1 MKTRKEDLLQNL
13 GCTACFLSN
22 IMGINMRNRDYGLV
36 LSSSLRRTMSEGNQY
51 GINYPVRSETG
62 VETGQ

>member
-1 MKTRKEDLLQNL
+1 MEKRNEGRLQNL

-22 IMGINMRNRDYGLV
+22 IMGNNMRNRDYGLV

-62 VETGQ
+62 VETGK